1 MRGFGR
7 GGHNVPMARVLLGVT
22 GGIAAYKACEL
33 ARLLVRAGHDVTP
46 ILTTEAE
53 SFVSAKTFEALAR
66 CKMPRVL
73 YPHLV
78 EADLLVVAPLSANT
92 LAKLAHG
99 LADSVLTQTAL
110 AFSGPV
116 LAAPAMNP
124 RMWSNEATQTNAEA
138 LRARGVE
145 LVGPEEGETA
155 EGEIGVGRM
164 SEPETIFER
173 VDSLLARRE
182 QLRGRRVVVTAGG
195 TREPLDAVRFL
206 GNRSSGRMGTALAAE
221 ARRRG
226 AEVTLVG
233 SNLAVPFPVGVDVID
248 APTAEDVARE
258 TLARGD
264 ADVVVMAAAVADYR
278 PAEPDPE
285 KRPKDRRPWT
295 VTLEPT
301 TDVLRELGGRRDPR
315 TRSVLVGFAADRG
328 ERGLERAREKLANK
342 RADLIVFN
350 DVARDD
356 VGFDAPD
363 NDVVLVAA
371 EGERRIEKAPKERIA
386 AAILDEVV
394 RRLEEADGR
403 SGR

>member
-1 MRGFGR
+1 MCT
-7 GGHNVPMARVLLGVT
+7 MARVILGVT

-33 ARLLVRAGHDVTP
+33 ARLLVRAGHEVTP
-46 ILTTEAE
+46 ILTPEAE
-53 SFVSAKTFEALAR
+53 AFVTAKTFEALAR
-66 CKMPRVL
+66 REMPREL

-78 EADLLVVAPLSANT
+78 EADLLVVAPLSAST

-99 LADSVLTQTAL
+99 LADNVLTQTAL
-110 AFSGPV
+110 AFDGPV
-116 LAAPAMNP
+116 VVAPAMNP
-124 RMWSNEATQTNAEA
+124 RMWANAATQANVAT

-145 LVGPEEGETA
+145 LVGPEEGDTA
-155 EGEIGVGRM
+155 EGEVGVGRM
-164 SEPETIFER
+164 SEPEEIFER
-173 VDSLLARRE
+173 VTSLLEKRE
-182 QLRGRRVVVTAGG
+182 QLRGLHVLVTAGG

-206 GNRSSGRMGTALAAE
+206 GNRSSGRMGAALAAE

-226 AEVTLVG
+226 ADVTLVA
-233 SNLAVPFPVGVDVID
+233 SNLSVRAPVGVEVIQ

-264 ADVVVMAAAVADYR
+264 ADVVLMAAAVADYR
-278 PAEPDPE
+278 PTEPDEE
-285 KRPKDRRPWT
+285 KRVKDGAPWT

-301 TDVLRELGGRRDPR
+301 TDVLLELGARRANGQL
-315 TRSVLVGFAADRG
+315 LVGFAADRG
-328 ERGLERAREKLANK
+328 ERGLERAREKLTNK

-363 NDVVLVAA
+363 NEVVLVSA
-371 EGERRIEKAPKERIA
+371 EGERRIEKAPKERVA
-386 AAILDEVV
+386 AAILDEVAG
-394 RRLEEADGR
+394 RLEEASGR

>member
-1 MRGFGR
+1 
-7 GGHNVPMARVLLGVT
+7 MARVLLGVT

-33 ARLLVRAGHDVTP
+33 VRLLVREGHEVTP
-46 ILTTEAE
+46 LLTPEAE
-53 SFVSAKTFEALAR
+53 TFVSAKTFESLAR
-66 CKMPRVL
+66 REAPREL
-73 YPHLV
+73 FPHLV
-78 EADLLVVAPLSANT
+78 EADLLVIAPLSANT

-99 LADSVLTQTAL
+99 LADNVLTQTAL
-110 AFSGPV
+110 AFEGPV

-124 RMWSNEATQTNAEA
+124 RMWRSAAFRANTEA

-145 LVGPEEGETA
+145 LIGPDEGETA
-155 EGEIGVGRM
+155 EGELGVGRM
-164 SEPETIFER
+164 SEPEEIFER
-173 VDSLLARRE
+173 ATSLLAKRD
-182 QLRGRRVVVTAGG
+182 QLRGRRVLVTAGG

-206 GNRSSGRMGTALAAE
+206 GNRSSGRMGAALAAE

-226 AEVTLVG
+226 AEVTLVAA
-233 SNLAVPFPVGVDVID
+233 NLAVPVPVGVDVVE
-248 APTAEDVARE
+248 APTAEDLARE

-278 PAEPDPE
+278 PAERLEE
-285 KRPKDRRPWT
+285 KRPKDGEPWT

-301 TDVLRELGGRRDPR
+301 TDVLHELGGTRDPG

-328 ERGLERAREKLANK
+328 ERGLERAREKLVNK

-350 DVARDD
+350 DIGRDD
-356 VGFDAPD
+356 IGFDSED
-363 NDVVLVAA
+363 NEVVVVSS
-371 EGERRIEKAPKERIA
+371 EGEQRIEKSAKEQIA
-386 AAILDEVV
+386 AAILDEVA

>member
-1 MRGFGR
+1 MCT
-7 GGHNVPMARVLLGVT
+7 MARVILGVT

-33 ARLLVRAGHDVTP
+33 ARLLVRAGHEVTP
-46 ILTTEAE
+46 ILTPEAE
-53 SFVSAKTFEALAR
+53 AFVTAKTFEALAR
-66 CKMPRVL
+66 REMPREL

-99 LADSVLTQTAL
+99 LADNVLTQTAL
-110 AFSGPV
+110 AFEGLV
-116 LAAPAMNP
+116 IAAPAMNP
-124 RMWSNEATQTNAEA
+124 RMWANAATQANVET
-138 LRARGVE
+138 LRARGVD
-145 LVGPEEGETA
+145 LVGPEEGDTA
-155 EGEIGVGRM
+155 EGEVGVGRM
-164 SEPETIFER
+164 SEPEEIFER
-173 VDSLLARRE
+173 VTSLLEKRE
-182 QLRGRRVVVTAGG
+182 QLQGLHVLVTAGG

-206 GNRSSGRMGTALAAE
+206 GNRSSGRMGAALAAE

-226 AEVTLVG
+226 AEVTLVA
-233 SNLAVPFPVGVDVID
+233 SNLSVRAPVGVDVIQ

-264 ADVVVMAAAVADYR
+264 ADVVLMAAAVADYR
-278 PAEPDPE
+278 PKEPEEE
-285 KRPKDRRPWT
+285 KRPKDGAPVDGDARADDRRPARARHAAYT
-295 VTLEPT
+295 NGQLV
-301 TDVLRELGGRRDPR
+301 
-315 TRSVLVGFAADRG
+315 VGFAADRG

-363 NDVVLVAA
+363 NEVVLVSA
-371 EGERRIEKAPKERIA
+371 EGERRIEKAPKERVA
-386 AAILDEVV
+386 AAILDEVAG
-394 RRLEEADGR
+394 RLEEASGR

>member
-1 MRGFGR
+1 MCR
-7 GGHNVPMARVLLGVT
+7 VARVVQGVT

-33 ARLLVRAGHDVTP
+33 TRLLVQAGHEVTP
-46 ILTTEAE
+46 VLTAEAE

-66 CKMPRVL
+66 REMPREL

-99 LADSVLTQTAL
+99 LADNVLTQAAL

-124 RMWSNEATQTNAEA
+124 RMWSNDVTQANAEA

-155 EGEIGVGRM
+155 EGEVGVGRM

-173 VDSLLARRE
+173 LDSLLARRE
-182 QLRGRRVVVTAGG
+182 ELRGRRVLVTAGG

-233 SNLAVPFPVGVDVID
+233 SNLAVPVPVGVDVID

-278 PAEPDPE
+278 PAEPESE
-285 KRPKDRRPWT
+285 KRPKDGRPWT

-301 TDVLRELGGRRDPR
+301 TDVLRELGERR
-315 TRSVLVGFAADRG
+315 TNGQLLVGFAADRG

-356 VGFDAPD
+356 VGFDALD
-363 NDVVLVAA
+363 NEVVLVGA